1 MHDPATTTG
10 LEGLRIYEGDEL
22 VFDGCD
28 PTTYVICTTGAQI
41 AAAIGLDSDKE
52 DR

>member
-1 MHDPATTTG
+1 MHDPHTSTS

-22 VFDGCD
+22 VFDGAD
-28 PTTYVICTTGAQI
+28 PTTYVVCET
-41 AAAIGLDSDKE
+41 AAAITAALAGSAATE

>member
-22 VFDGCD
+22 VFDGSD
-28 PTTYVICTTGAQI
+28 PTTYVVCSTAEEL
-41 AAAIGLDSDKE
+41 AAAMGLNVDEE
-52 DR
+52 DC